1 MELTLKR
8 LLEQAEFTQTRKG
21 GYDQGEVDEFLD
33 RAVAMATKVEAK
45 LTETLAQAPAAPAA
59 ATPAGPSAAEV
70 EAEVERR
77 VAARLAESP
86 APTGPSEQQ
95 VAEEVSRTIVLAQ
108 RTADAV
114 TAEAREDAAK
124 LVAEATERAQEI
136 DAEAAAR
143 AASARADLE
152 AATAADRAAAR
163 ERLAAEIGEL
173 ESVREALRSDA
184 TVLERHVE
192 EQRSQLRSTLG
203 ELQRLLDDP
212 AGFRLAPAPALLDP
226 EVPELAA
233 EPVAPAPEPE
243 PEPVVAAPA
252 IEPEPEPVRP
262 APPAQTAVVIEDAGP
277 GPDAGAAPSLSFADV
292 DHAAPGLH
300 EGLDTGPPTAPVSAV
315 DLGLGGPAPT
325 PRGRADASAG
335 AGEEDAFLAE
345 LRKAMADDEPL
356 GPRDHAEQAPTGIL
370 DDDDDRRGWRRGKR
384 R

>member
-45 LTETLAQAPAAPAA
+45 LTETLAQPAAPAS
-59 ATPAGPSAAEV
+59 AGPSPADV

-77 VAARLAESP
+77 VAARLADATP
-86 APTGPSEQQ
+86 AAPAGPSEEQ
-95 VAEEVSRTIVLAQ
+95 VAAEVSRTIVLAQ

-114 TAEAREDAAK
+114 TGEAREEAAR
-124 LVAEATERAQEI
+124 LVAEATERARQI
-136 DAEAAAR
+136 DA
-143 AASARADLE
+143 D
-152 AATAADRAAAR
+152 AADRAAAARAELDASLAADRTAAR
-163 ERLAAEIGEL
+163 ERLAGEIGEL

-192 EQRSQLRSTLG
+192 EQRNQVRSTLG

-226 EVPELAA
+226 GLPDLGPDPAAAAPEPPAEP
-233 EPVAPAPEPE
+233 EPVAATEPE
-243 PEPVVAAPA
+243 PEPSR
-252 IEPEPEPVRP
+252 PE
-262 APPAQTAVVIEDAGP
+262 APAQTAVVIED
-277 GPDAGAAPSLSFADV
+277 DAEGTGGGAPSAFDEV

-300 EGLDTGPPTAPVSAV
+300 EGLDSGPPTAPVSAV
-315 DLGLGGPAPT
+315 DLGMQAPTAAADPAPAESG
-325 PRGRADASAG
+325 P
-335 AGEEDAFLAE
+335 GEEDAFLAE
-345 LRKAMADDEPL
+345 LRKAMADEEPL
-356 GPRDHAEQAPTGIL
+356 GPRDHAQQATTAML
-370 DDDDDRRGWRRGKR
+370 DDDDRRGWRRGKR